1 MIINQ
6 YFVLWQVKLD
16 KGFALQAAPP
26 FILLLSVV
34 FALDQNFTAV
44 KLHKLLNQKS
54 VRKIRKYYHFAS
66 FKNF

>member
-44 KLHKLLNQKS
+44 IVTQAIEPES
-54 VRKIRKYYHFAS
+54 VRKIRKYYHFSS

>member
-34 FALDQNFTAV
+34 FALDQNFT
-44 KLHKLLNQKS
+44 S
-54 VRKIRKYYHFAS
+54 VIVTQAIEPEKRT
-66 FKNF
+66 

>member
-34 FALDQNFTAV
+34 FALDP
-44 KLHKLLNQKS
+44 KLYRSHRYTS
-54 VRKIRKYYHFAS
+54 Y
-66 FKNF
+66 

>member
-34 FALDQNFTAV
+34 FALDQNVIVTQAIEP
-44 KLHKLLNQKS
+44 KKRS
-54 VRKIRKYYHFAS
+54 
-66 FKNF
+66 